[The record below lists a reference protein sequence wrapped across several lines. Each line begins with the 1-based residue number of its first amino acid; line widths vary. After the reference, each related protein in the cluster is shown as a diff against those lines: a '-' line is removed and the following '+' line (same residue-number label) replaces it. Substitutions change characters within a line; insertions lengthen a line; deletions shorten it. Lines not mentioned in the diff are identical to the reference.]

1 MINFEREVKDLVLIE
16 EMLKMF
22 NIVNVGINGDDG
34 YPYVVPLNFGF
45 EVKDNIPNMIVE
57 EAQKLTDEEA
67 EEYKKRLSIVRGA

>member
-1 MINFEREVKDLVLIE
+1 MSLDPRLTRTLVCPIC
-16 EMLKMF
+16 KGA
-22 NIVNVGINGDDG
+22 IVWDAEKSVLVC
-34 YPYVVPLNFGF
+34 PRCKLAF